1 MGLFNKNRTEQKN
14 PPPEQK
20 SKKLKLKV
28 TDKFFFDQLPFVV
41 FLTFIG
47 VLYIANSYYVEGT
60 VREMEKV
67 KKEIIEAK
75 NEFVIAKTKSSLMG
89 QRIEVLKLVEDLGLK
104 EFAIP
109 SYKLVKEGS
118 GE

>member
-1 MGLFNKNRTEQKN
+1 MGFFDNNKDKTK
-14 PPPEQK
+14 PEQK
-20 SKKLKLKV
+20 SKKLKV

-67 KKEIIEAK
+67 KKDIIEAK
-75 NEFVIAKTKSSLMG
+75 NEFVIAKTKSSLIG
-89 QRIEVLKLVEDLGLK
+89 QRIEVLKLVEGTGIK

-109 SYKLVKEGS
+109 SYKLVKEDL

>member
-1 MGLFNKNRTEQKN
+1 MGLFNKNKTGSKN
-14 PPPEQK
+14 PSPEQK

-89 QRIEVLKLVEDLGLK
+89 QRIEVLRLVEDLGLK

>member
-1 MGLFNKNRTEQKN
+1 MVRKEQK
-14 PPPEQK
+14 PKKVEEKGQK
-20 SKKLKLKV
+20 KKEKKFGMKV
-28 TDKFFFDQLPFVV
+28 SDRFFFDQLPFVM

-47 VLYIANSYYVEGT
+47 VMYIANSYYVEGT
-60 VREMEKV
+60 VRDMERV
-67 KKEIIEAK
+67 KREIIEQK

-89 QRIEVLKLVEDLGLK
+89 QRIEVLNKVDSLGLK

-109 SYKLVKEGS
+109 SYKLTKKK

>member
-1 MGLFNKNRTEQKN
+1 MGFFTKNIKDKANPAQEQR
-14 PPPEQK
+14 

-47 VLYIANSYYVEGT
+47 VLYIANSYYVENT
-60 VREMEKV
+60 VREMEEV
-67 KKEIIEAK
+67 KKDIIEAK

-89 QRIEVLKLVEDLGLK
+89 QRIEVLKIVEELGLK
-104 EFAIP
+104 ESAIP
-109 SYKLVKEGS
+109 SYKLVKEES

>member
-1 MGLFNKNRTEQKN
+1 MDLFKKNNVDK
-14 PPPEQK
+14 PEQK
-20 SKKLKLKV
+20 SKKLKLRV
-28 TDKFFFDQLPFVV
+28 NDKFFFDQLPFVM

-47 VLYIANSYYVEGT
+47 VLYIANSYYVEST

-67 KKEIIEAK
+67 KKNIIEAK

-89 QRIEVLKLVEDLGLK
+89 QRIEVLGLVEGLGLK

-109 SYKLVKEGS
+109 SYKLVKEGGS
-118 GE
+118 E